1 MADEVIAHDSNIA
14 LLPKLKLRHPIADSK
29 SSVRLSP
36 MAVWQFAFDLIP
48 SSAATISGVVA
59 ARMNRDQIDAVEL
72 DFAGP
77 TADALFSRVA
87 TILPEKPSWNPNLRI
102 WGDEKTDDVQICV
115 SGITIEEV
123 QFRLN
128 VADLSLSLVG
138 AICALARDFD
148 SVFATRSGGIVRP
161 YSEALVR
168 TIMLSDAARF
178 VNDPERY
185 LAEAAQRDPEPR

>member
-1 MADEVIAHDSNIA
+1 
-14 LLPKLKLRHPIADSK
+14 
-29 SSVRLSP
+29 
-36 MAVWQFAFDLIP
+36 MAVWQFSFDLIP

-72 DFAGP
+72 DFDGP
-77 TADALFSRVA
+77 TADAMFARVG
-87 TILPEKPSWNPNLRI
+87 TILPEKRSWHANLRI

-115 SGITIEEV
+115 SGMTIKEV

-138 AICALARDFD
+138 AISALAREFD
-148 SVFATRSGGIVRP
+148 CVFATRSGAIIRP

-168 TIMLSDAARF
+168 MIMLSDAARF
-178 VNDPERY
+178 VSDPARY